1 MTDGLRLASASPREA
16 DGCRLRVTPRE
27 AGWRYVGFEVY
38 QLAAGAPSS
47 FSTEGREL
55 CCVVLSG
62 RADFTFAGR
71 EWPDVGRRSDVFEGP
86 PYAVH
91 LPPDGTLSVAPTTEQ
106 AELALCWAP
115 AERGVEP
122 VLITPADVR
131 VYSRGAGGTAREI
144 RDVLME
150 DRPAAALLVTEV
162 LTPGGNWSSWPPHK
176 HDTDDLPR
184 EAYLEETY
192 YHRLRRPKGFGVQR
206 VYTPDRSLDAV
217 LRVGDGDVVLV
228 PRGYHPV
235 AAAPGCDLWYLNVMA
250 GPVRRWAV
258 SVDPAHGETL

>member
-1 MTDGLRLASASPREA
+1 MSGELLLHSSAEPEV
-16 DGCRLRVTPRE
+16 DGCELRVTPE
-27 AGWRYVGFEVY
+27 TAGWRYVGFEVY
-38 QLAAGAPSS
+38 RLARGAVTS
-47 FSTEGREL
+47 FSTVGREL

-71 EWPDVGRRSDVFEGP
+71 EWPDVGGRSGVFEGP

-91 LPPDGTLSVAPTTEQ
+91 LPPGGTLSVAPTTER

-122 VLITPADVR
+122 VLIAPSDIR
-131 VYSRGAGGTAREI
+131 VYSRGSGGTEREI

-150 DRPAAALLVTEV
+150 GRPAASLLVTEV
-162 LTPGGNWSSWPPHK
+162 VTPGGNWSSWPPHK

-192 YHRLRRPKGFGVQR
+192 YHRLRPAAGLAVQL
-206 VYTPDRSLDAV
+206 VYSPDRSLDVA
-217 LRVGDGDVVLV
+217 LRVGHQDLVLV

-258 SVDPAHGETL
+258 SVDPVHGDRL